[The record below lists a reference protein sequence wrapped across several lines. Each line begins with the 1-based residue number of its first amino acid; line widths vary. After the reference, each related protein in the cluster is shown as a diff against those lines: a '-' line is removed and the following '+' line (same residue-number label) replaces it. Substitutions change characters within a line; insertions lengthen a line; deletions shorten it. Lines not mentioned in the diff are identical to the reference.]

1 MIQPS
6 KQYELAFLAILVGE
20 LMLLFGVTVLAVEHA
35 LLDNRM
41 QVHVERIAQQCVHM
55 ENAGCDIA
63 RILEAQERLE
73 KDQKELISS
82 INARKMSELT
92 VRKPK
97 SLSGDAHEVT
107 FSSLLGGP

>member
-20 LMLLFGVTVLAVEHA
+20 LMLLFGVTVLAVEHT

-41 QVHVERIAQQCVHM
+41 QVHIERIAQQCVHM
-55 ENAGCDIA
+55 ENTRCDIA

-82 INARKMSELT
+82 INARKMGELT

-97 SLSGDAHEVT
+97 SLSGETHEIT
-107 FSSLLGGP
+107 CGSLSGEP